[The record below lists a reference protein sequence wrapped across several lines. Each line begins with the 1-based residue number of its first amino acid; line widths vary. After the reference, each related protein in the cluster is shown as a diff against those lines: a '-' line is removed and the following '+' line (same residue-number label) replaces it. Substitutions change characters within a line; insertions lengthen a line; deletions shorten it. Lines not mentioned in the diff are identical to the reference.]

1 MKPITF
7 FISALAVL
15 PLAVSADC
23 PGHQMEAA
31 QKKAAEQKKDLL
43 IVISGNAW
51 SKGSKEFDQEIL
63 RNDEIMKGM
72 AKDFEK
78 IVFDYPNRR
87 EDAHKDLLEIQQKYR
102 FREMP
107 SLILVDPQGR
117 PYAYTGANNAKP
129 DEFLAHLA
137 GLHKVGVERD
147 RLFGEGLKAKGLER
161 ANLYIQALKSLET
174 LPDGSIREFYS
185 PELTFIAQAD
195 PEGKTSYVN
204 ELEKAEA
211 LRNERERYNL
221 FLRNREFDKVIK
233 EAESEGAKLKGED
246 AQRLKI
252 YVIQALAG
260 KHDYEQAIKEIEVMT
275 KMAPESD
282 YAKNSKQYVSYLTN
296 AKTRHERMK
305 EGAKKPRVA
314 KKPIVSKPV
323 AIVTDINALK
333 KEAKEIEAAAA
344 MAIVKE
350 EELKKSN
357 VASAK
362 KISDL
367 EAELKKLREGDK
379 KAAEAL
385 KKASVEREKL
395 ARKATAMKEVVEN
408 HEAMEKRK
416 RDIGLLEKKAAELKK
431 QGEELRKKAA
441 GIQQGK

>member
-51 SKGSKEFDQEIL
+51 SKGSKKFDQEIL
-63 RNDEIMKGM
+63 RNDEIIKGM

-147 RLFGEGLKAKGLER
+147 RLFGEGFKAKGMER

-204 ELEKAEA
+204 EIEKAEA

-221 FLRNREFDKVIK
+221 FLRSREFDKVIK

-296 AKTRHERMK
+296 AKTRHERAK
-305 EGAKKPRVA
+305 TPRVKKPS
-314 KKPIVSKPV
+314 KPIVSKPV

-344 MAIVKE
+344 RAIVKE

-367 EAELKKLREGDK
+367 EAELTKLREGDK

-385 KKASVEREKL
+385 KKASVESAKL

-441 GIQQGK
+441 DIQQGK